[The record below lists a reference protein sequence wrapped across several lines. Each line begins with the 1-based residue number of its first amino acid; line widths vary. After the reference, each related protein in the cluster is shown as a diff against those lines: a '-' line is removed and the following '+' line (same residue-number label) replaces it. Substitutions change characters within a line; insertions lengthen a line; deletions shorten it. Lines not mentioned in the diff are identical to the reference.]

1 MQKSGNGQALVQACI
16 DETEKIIIGKHDQ
29 ISYMMMSILSGG
41 HILLD
46 DLPGS
51 GKTTLV
57 RTLSIVLGCDF
68 RRIQFTPDLLPSDI
82 IGMNIYNQK
91 LGDFQFIQGPV
102 QTNILLADEINRAI
116 PRTQSALLEAM
127 EERQVTIDGQSHRL
141 PEPFLVMATQNPVE
155 SESTFKLPAAQMDRF
170 FVRLSLGYPTEA
182 EEIDMLSNLGDYT
195 PFETVKQ
202 IASPEKIMA
211 LRKEVEQVMVSD
223 DVKAYIVALVHKTR
237 GHKLLKYG
245 ASPRASRSLFQGGKA
260 WAYMQGRDYVIPEDI
275 QEILPAILTHRVA
288 LTSEARFHGDSEEKL
303 IREILE
309 NCPVPPAKEAFFR
322 EK

>member
-1 MQKSGNGQALVQACI
+1 MTKWKNQAFVQACI
-16 DETEKIIIGKHDQ
+16 DETEKIIIGKREQ
-29 ISYMMMSILSGG
+29 LSFMMMSILSGG

-91 LGDFQFIQGPV
+91 LGDFQLMQGPV

-127 EERQVTIDGQSHRL
+127 EERQVTIDGISRKL

-155 SESTFKLPAAQMDRF
+155 SESTFRLPAAQMDRF
-170 FVRLSLGYPTEA
+170 FVRLSLGYPSEA
-182 EEIDMLSNLGDYT
+182 EEVLMLSRLGDRT
-195 PFETVKQ
+195 PYENLQRIV
-202 IASPEKIMA
+202 SPERIMEMK
-211 LRKEVEQVMVSD
+211 KEVEGVYVSEH
-223 DVKAYIVALVHKTR
+223 VKTYIVSLVHKTR
-237 GHKLLKYG
+237 GHKMLKQG
-245 ASPRASRSLFQGGKA
+245 ASPRASRSLYQGGKA

-275 QEILPAILTHRVA
+275 KTILPAILTHRIS
-288 LTSEARFHGDSEEKL
+288 LTNEAKYRGESEDIFVKHIISE
-303 IREILE
+303 
-309 NCPVPPAKEAFFR
+309 CPVPPLKEDLFP
-322 EK
+322 

>member
-1 MQKSGNGQALVQACI
+1 MEESGNRDLVRACI
-16 DETEKIIIGKHDQ
+16 DETEKIIIGKRKQ
-29 ISYMMMSILSGG
+29 ISYMMMAILSGG

-91 LGDFQFIQGPV
+91 RGEFQFMRGPV
-102 QTNILLADEINRAI
+102 ETNILLADEINRAI

-127 EERQVTIDGQSHRL
+127 EERQVTIDGLSHRL

-155 SESTFKLPAAQMDRF
+155 SESTFRLPAAQMDRF
-170 FVRLSLGYPTEA
+170 FIRLSLGYPTEE
-182 EEIDMLSNLGDYT
+182 EEITMLSRLGDRT
-195 PFETVKQ
+195 PYENLQQMV
-202 IASPEKIMA
+202 SPDRIMA
-211 LRKEVEQVMVSD
+211 IKKEVEAVHVSD
-223 DVKAYIVALVHKTR
+223 PVKAYIVALVHRTR
-237 GHKLLKYG
+237 EHKLLRYS
-245 ASPRASRSLFQGGKA
+245 ASPRASRSLYQGGKA
-260 WAYMQGRDYVIPEDI
+260 WAYMQGRSYVIPEDI
-275 QEILPAILTHRVA
+275 QDILPAILPHRISV
-288 LTSEARFHGDSEEKL
+288 TSEARYHGHSEEEI

-309 NCPVPPAKEAFFR
+309 STPCHSRN
-322 EK
+322 